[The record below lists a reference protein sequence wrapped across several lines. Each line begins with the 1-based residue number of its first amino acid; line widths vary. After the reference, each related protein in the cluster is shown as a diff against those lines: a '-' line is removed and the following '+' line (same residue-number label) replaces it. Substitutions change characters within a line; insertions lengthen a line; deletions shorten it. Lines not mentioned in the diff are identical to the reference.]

1 MNAVEIEAA
10 LSDLA
15 LEPFDAD
22 EFPYQFLAA
31 FGNKDVTLKRL
42 RTGNNNAS
50 DLLGGVLLRNNIH
63 LASCTAGRVGETLQA
78 LKSSLA
84 TTKAKAKS
92 VIQIWMW
99 GGPSHLDTWD
109 PKPEAPTEYRGAF
122 GVAKTNTGEVFS
134 DNFSRLA
141 KVADKLTIVR
151 SVVGKI
157 PDHQQATYH
166 LFTGYTPTTVIDYPQ
181 MGSVVSH
188 LLGTRLGMP
197 PYVAIPSMRGFE
209 GGTGFL
215 SSKYGPFQLNAY
227 PGAKGE
233 FKVRDFSIPEG
244 VSMQQFERRKTARD
258 IVEGQLRLM
267 EADIDKLNTMD
278 DFYKSAYS
286 LLTSDAARK
295 AFSLADESEAMREL
309 YGRGYELKQKAPAAV
324 GERLL
329 LARRLVEAGVRFVSV
344 NYGSWDSHVDIK
356 GTCTEHMPALDHS
369 ISGLITDL
377 DQRGLLDSTLV
388 MVTTEFGRTPK
399 VNQSNGR
406 DHWARVYSMLLAGG
420 GITRGNIYGASD
432 ATSAEPAR
440 DEVKL
445 EDFLATV
452 YHQLGIDSNQELSAF
467 GGTRPIEIVNG
478 GKVVKGILS

>member
-1 MNAVEIEAA
+1 
-10 LSDLA
+10 
-15 LEPFDAD
+15 
-22 EFPYQFLAA
+22 
-31 FGNKDVTLKRL
+31 
-42 RTGNNNAS
+42 
-50 DLLGGVLLRNNIH
+50 
-63 LASCTAGRVGETLQA
+63 
-78 LKSSLA
+78 
-84 TTKAKAKS
+84 
-92 VIQIWMW
+92 
-99 GGPSHLDTWD
+99 
-109 PKPEAPTEYRGAF
+109 
-122 GVAKTNTGEVFS
+122 
-134 DNFSRLA
+134 
-141 KVADKLTIVR
+141 VADKLTIVR

-188 LLGTRLGMP
+188 LLGTRRGMP

-215 SSKYGPFQLNAY
+215 SSKYGPFQLNAD

-233 FKVRDFSIPEG
+233 FKVLDFSIPEG

-258 IVEGQLRLM
+258 IVESQLRLM

-295 AFSLADESEAMREL
+295 AFSLADESDAMREL

-356 GTCTEHMPALDHS
+356 GTCTEHMPALDHA

-377 DQRGLLDSTLV
+377 DQCGLLDSTLV

>member
-1 MNAVEIEAA
+1 MKSSPSGGCSSFRQMNLQRRDAMRIGFCGALGLSMAELLKHEALATVEPGFFKEGRAKSI
-10 LSDLA
+10 
-15 LEPFDAD
+15 
-22 EFPYQFLAA
+22 
-31 FGNKDVTLKRL
+31 
-42 RTGNNNAS
+42 
-50 DLLGGVLLRNNIH
+50 IH
-63 LASCTAGRVGETLQA
+63 LNLP
-78 LKSSLA
+78 
-84 TTKAKAKS
+84 
-92 VIQIWMW
+92 
-99 GGPSHLDTWD
+99 GGMAQQESWD

-122 GVAKTNTGEVFS
+122 GVAKTNTGELFS

-188 LLGTRLGMP
+188 LFGTRRGMP

-215 SSKYGPFQLNAY
+215 SSKYGPFQLNAD

-295 AFSLADESEAMREL
+295 AFSLADESDAMREL

-356 GTCTEHMPALDHS
+356 GTCTEHMPALDHA

>member
-1 MNAVEIEAA
+1 MNAPSTTGCSGFRQMNLRRREAMRIGFCSA
-10 LSDLA
+10 LGLSMA
-15 LEPFDAD
+15 
-22 EFPYQFLAA
+22 
-31 FGNKDVTLKRL
+31 
-42 RTGNNNAS
+42 
-50 DLLGGVLLRNNIH
+50 DLLKHEAR
-63 LASCTAGRVGETLQA
+63 
-78 LKSSLA
+78 A
-84 TTKAKAKS
+84 TVEPGFFKEGKAKS
-92 VIQIWMW
+92 IIHLHLP
-99 GGPSHLDTWD
+99 GGMAQQESWD
-109 PKPEAPTEYRGAF
+109 PKPEAPTEYRGGF
-122 GVAKTNTGEVFS
+122 GVVKTKTGEVFS
-134 DNFSRLA
+134 ENFTRLS

-166 LFTGYTPTTVIDYPQ
+166 LYTGYTPTTVIDYPQ

-188 LLGTRLGMP
+188 LFGVRRDMP
-197 PYVAIPSMRGFE
+197 PYVAIPAMRGFE

-215 SSKYGPFQLNAY
+215 SSKYGPFQLNAD

-233 FKVRDFSIPEG
+233 FKVRDFSIPDG
-244 VSMQQFERRKTARD
+244 VSMQQFERRKAARD
-258 IVEGQLRLM
+258 IVEGQLRKLD
-267 EADIDKLNTMD
+267 ADIDKLNTMD
-278 DFYKSAYS
+278 DFYKSAYT

-295 AFSLADESEAMREL
+295 AFSLADENDAMRDL
-309 YGRGYELKQKAPAAV
+309 YGRGYELKQRAPAAV

-329 LARRLVEAGVRFVSV
+329 LARRLVESGVRFVSV

-356 GTCTEHMPALDHS
+356 GTCTEFMPALDHA

-377 DQRGLLDSTLV
+377 DQRGMLDSTLV

-399 VNQSNGR
+399 VNMSNGR

-420 GITRGNIYGASD
+420 GITRGQIYGASD

-452 YHQLGIDSNQELSAF
+452 YHQLGIDSNEELMAF
-467 GGTRPIEIVNG
+467 GGTRPIEIVKD
-478 GKVVKGILS
+478 GKVVKAIIS

>member
-1 MNAVEIEAA
+1 
-10 LSDLA
+10 
-15 LEPFDAD
+15 
-22 EFPYQFLAA
+22 
-31 FGNKDVTLKRL
+31 
-42 RTGNNNAS
+42 
-50 DLLGGVLLRNNIH
+50 
-63 LASCTAGRVGETLQA
+63 
-78 LKSSLA
+78 
-84 TTKAKAKS
+84 
-92 VIQIWMW
+92 
-99 GGPSHLDTWD
+99 
-109 PKPEAPTEYRGAF
+109 
-122 GVAKTNTGEVFS
+122 VAKTNTGEVFS
-134 DNFSRLA
+134 DNFGRLA

-188 LLGTRLGMP
+188 LFGSRKEMP
-197 PYVAIPSMRGFE
+197 PYVAVPSMRGFE

-215 SSKYGPFQLNAY
+215 SSKYGPFQLNAD

-233 FKVRDFSIPEG
+233 FQVRDFSIPKDI
-244 VSMQQFERRKTARD
+244 SMQQFERRKAARD
-258 IVEGQLRLM
+258 IVEAQLRKLD
-267 EADIDKLNTMD
+267 ADIDKLNTMD
-278 DFYKSAYS
+278 DFYKNAYS

-295 AFSLADESEAMREL
+295 AFSLADENDAMREL
-309 YGRGYELKQKAPAAV
+309 YGRGYELKQKTPAAV

-356 GTCTEHMPALDHS
+356 GTCTEHMPALDHA

-377 DQRGLLDSTLV
+377 DQRGMLDSTLV

-399 VNQSNGR
+399 VNTSNGR

-420 GITRGNIYGASD
+420 GITRGQIYGASD
-432 ATSAEPAR
+432 ATAAEPAR

-452 YHQLGIDSNQELSAF
+452 YNQLGIDSNQELSAF

-478 GKVVKGILS
+478 GKVVKGIIS

>member
-1 MNAVEIEAA
+1 MKSSPSGGCSSFRQMNLQRREAMRIGFCGALGLSMAELLKHEARATVEPGFFKEGRAKSI
-10 LSDLA
+10 
-15 LEPFDAD
+15 
-22 EFPYQFLAA
+22 
-31 FGNKDVTLKRL
+31 
-42 RTGNNNAS
+42 
-50 DLLGGVLLRNNIH
+50 IH
-63 LASCTAGRVGETLQA
+63 LNLP
-78 LKSSLA
+78 
-84 TTKAKAKS
+84 
-92 VIQIWMW
+92 
-99 GGPSHLDTWD
+99 GGMAQQESWD

-122 GVAKTNTGEVFS
+122 GVAKTNTGELFS

-188 LLGTRLGMP
+188 LFGTRRGMP

-215 SSKYGPFQLNAY
+215 SSKYGPFQLNAD

-295 AFSLADESEAMREL
+295 AFSLADESDAMREL

-356 GTCTEHMPALDHS
+356 GTCTEHMPALDHA